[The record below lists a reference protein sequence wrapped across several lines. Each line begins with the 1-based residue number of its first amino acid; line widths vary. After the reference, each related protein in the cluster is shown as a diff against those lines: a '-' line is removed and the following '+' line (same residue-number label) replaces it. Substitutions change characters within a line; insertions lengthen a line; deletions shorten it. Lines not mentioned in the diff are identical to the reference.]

1 MSTSSV
7 VVEPAKKRGLP
18 WWAWS
23 LIAGAVV
30 VLLAVVAFV
39 ALMVIGFSAYVSHSI
54 AETSPDQAF
63 LEGAP
68 QQPRAVSPLPCPDQ
82 CFDLDDA
89 NAVAVS
95 GADLSILAIEDEIHG
110 VGAFEPA
117 SVGDI
122 APAVGE
128 DWLSVGGDGQCAF
141 VIANAPYIPL
151 GSDGTSLDPIMWLQT
166 WETDSEMMDVAAR
179 TFSTTEGA
187 SAFMLDV
194 HERVP
199 QCAWQDLAIPSAGGL
214 DSTLV
219 EITAQAAIDVP
230 DDVAAVGWVREGTPG
245 PRWRSYVWD
254 LQRGNLVVQVRVLT
268 DGRILEQDVADF
280 AELVAGRLGE
290 LAPSTQ

>member
-1 MSTSSV
+1 MSKSIV

-39 ALMVIGFSAYVSHSI
+39 TIMVMGFSAYVSHSI

-63 LEGAP
+63 LEGEA

-95 GADLSILAIEDEIHG
+95 VDDLSVLAIEDEIHG

-128 DWLSVGGDGQCAF
+128 DWLSVGGDAQCAF

-166 WETDSEMMDVAAR
+166 WETDSEVMDIAAR
-179 TFSTTEGA
+179 TFATTEEA
-187 SAFMLDV
+187 SAFMLDI

-199 QCAWQDLAIPSAGGL
+199 RCAWQDLAIPSAGVL

-230 DDVAAVGWVREGTPG
+230 DSVAAVGWVREGTPG

-254 LQRGNLVVQVRVLT
+254 LQSGNLVVQVRVLT
-268 DGRILEQDVADF
+268 DGRVLEQDVADF
-280 AELVAGRLGE
+280 AELVAGRLGD
-290 LAPSTQ
+290 LVPSTQ